1 LPHPRKASV
10 VDGFTVVRMVRH
22 AKGGEPE
29 PSPPP
34 APKKE
39 PAPPGGEKKSH
50 IGHTVLPTRHAI
62 RCYEC
67 GYEFS
72 LTARSPKTYC
82 PKCRTIL
89 EWKDYL
95 IQGEWSEPVKTAGT
109 IRVGPQGVLKAGPV
123 IATDILIE
131 GRLEGGDLEAFRWLE
146 IGPGAVYDPLHMKA
160 LSLRVAAGVEMK
172 LKGKAGFRDVD
183 ILGRLDARLQ
193 ATGLVT
199 VRAGGLLT
207 GELEGS
213 HLAVEEGGG
222 LRARLK
228 IVPGA

>member
-1 LPHPRKASV
+1 LAGSRKTAV
-10 VDGFTVVRMVRH
+10 VDGFMVVRMVRH

-29 PSPPP
+29 PAAPPV
-34 APKKE
+34 PKKE
-39 PAPPGGEKKSH
+39 LPPPGEEKKAH

-67 GYEFS
+67 GYEFT

-89 EWKDYL
+89 EWKDVL

-109 IRVGPQGVLKAGPV
+109 IRVGPQGVVKTGLL
-123 IATDILIE
+123 IATDIIFE

-146 IGPGAVYDPLHMKA
+146 VGPGAVYDPLHMKA
-160 LSLRVAAGVEMK
+160 LSLRVAAGAEVK

-183 ILGRLDARLQ
+183 ILGRLEARLQ

-199 VRAGGLLT
+199 VRAGGLLA
-207 GELEGS
+207 GEMEGS
-213 HLAVEEGGG
+213 HLVVEEGGG